1 MINVTK
7 FMYPL
12 TGRQERYFMELKE
25 KLEEFGLSK
34 REAEVYVA
42 LLQKKEFTAPELTK
56 ITTITRTKIYE
67 HLQNLVHK
75 GLCNEN
81 NKNGQKIYKAV
92 SPKIVLKDIIKNYEQ
107 DLERKKKSSELLE
120 KELSSLHEIG
130 LNKIESFD
138 YIEVLNDPPQIRERW
153 FNIEKNLKK
162 ELLVFTKPPYSVS
175 LEENIKEG
183 SKVLRKKKMSTRSI
197 YEYNELNPDEINNL
211 IHLIEHYQSLGEE
224 ARIIKK
230 LPMKLAVCD
239 ETITMLALND
249 KISLKPGLTTLIID
263 HPGFAA
269 ALKNTFESYW
279 INAMSIED
287 FKKLKLDNQIKN
299 SDK

>member
-1 MINVTK
+1 
-7 FMYPL
+7 
-12 TGRQERYFMELKE
+12 MELRD
-25 KLEEFGLSK
+25 KLEEFGLSR
-34 REAEVYVA
+34 REAEVYIA

-67 HLQNLVHK
+67 HLQNLVNK
-75 GLCNEN
+75 GLCNET

-92 SPKIVLKDIIKNYEQ
+92 SPKIVLNDIIKNYEE
-107 DLERKKKSSELLE
+107 DLERKRRSSGQLE
-120 KELSSLHEIG
+120 KELSTLHKIG
-130 LNKIESFD
+130 LSKIESFD

-153 FNIEKNLKK
+153 FQIEKNLKK

-175 LEENIKEG
+175 LEENINEG
-183 SKVLRKKKMSTRSI
+183 SKVLKKKKISTKSI
-197 YEYNELNPDEINNL
+197 YEYDGLTPDEINNL
-211 IHLIEHYQSLGEE
+211 VHIIEYYQKLGEE

-239 ETITMLALND
+239 ETVTMLALND

-263 HPGFAA
+263 HSGFAA

-279 INAMSIED
+279 IKAMSISE
-287 FKKLKLDNQIKN
+287 FKKLQTL
-299 SDK
+299 